1 MTFVSDLDPKPLW
14 KHFDEILK
22 IPRASK
28 NEAAARQYVLDLA
41 ARKGLETRTDA
52 AGNTVVHKPASP
64 GKEGAP
70 TVVLQSHLDMVT
82 EKNSDVTH
90 DFSRDPIVPQRDGEW
105 VKATGTTLGADNGI
119 GAAAMLAVL
128 EADDLVHGPLEL
140 LFTID
145 EETGL
150 TGATD
155 LDPGLL
161 SGTKMLNLDTE
172 EEGEV
177 TIGCAG
183 AGMSALSL
191 PISKEGVP
199 SGSAALAVTMSGLQ
213 GGHSGMEIHLPRG
226 NAIKL
231 LARALHA
238 ASIEHPLRIA
248 ELRGGGKHNAIPREA
263 AATIV
268 VRAED
273 RESVT
278 AILEREAEAIRSELK
293 PGEPDARLQVGA
305 TDVPQNAW
313 TAESSHRVID
323 LLEALPHG
331 VIAMSQDIPG
341 LVETSTNLASI
352 EMRNGH
358 LMLLSS
364 SRSSVDSA
372 LRALRRRIRATAELA
387 GAGVDQP
394 HGYPGWKPDPHSPL
408 LARFQELHQRLTGKE
423 AEVKAVHAGLECGII
438 GEKVPGMQM
447 ISFGPTIRG
456 AHSPDERVHVPAVG
470 RFWDLLKAMLA
481 ELAEERAG

>member
-52 AGNTVVHKPASP
+52 AGNTVVRKPASA

-90 DFSRDPIVPQRDGEW
+90 DFSRDPIVPQRDGDW
-105 VKATGTTLGADNGI
+105 VRATGTTLGADNGI

-183 AGMSALSL
+183 AGMSGLSL

-199 SGSAALAVTMSGLQ
+199 SGSAALVVTVSGLQ

-226 NAIKL
+226 NAIKI
-231 LARALHA
+231 LARALHTA
-238 ASIEHPLRIA
+238 AVEHPVRIA

-268 VRAED
+268 VRSED
-273 RESVT
+273 RENVT
-278 AILEREAEAIRSELK
+278 AILEREAEAIRTELK
-293 PGEPDARLQVGA
+293 LGEPDARVQVGGA
-305 TDVPQNAW
+305 DAPQNAW
-313 TAESSHRVID
+313 TTEVSHRVID

-331 VIAMSQDIPG
+331 VVAMSQDIPG

-352 EMRNGH
+352 EPRNGN
-358 LMLLSS
+358 LALLSS

-387 GAGVDQP
+387 GARVDEPQ
-394 HGYPGWKPDPHSPL
+394 GYPGWKPDPHSPL

-470 RFWDLLKAMLA
+470 RFWELLKELLA
-481 ELAEERAG
+481 ELAG